1 MRDLPT
7 IVRLGVRTAG
17 SSCHPA
23 SSSQVSSL
31 GRGPS
36 RRQRATP
43 YAAPPATATADQ
55 PLRLPAS
62 DSVPALLASAARA
75 SRHLCDLWVM
85 SDVDSLPRTA
95 TSPQHRPGS
104 AKTSAAVS
112 TRLTRSDPTRRD
124 PIYRSVYT
132 TVGDRQ
138 DPSRAEVAHAPATAR
153 DTPLVVRRPAGRRPR
168 VETRLHIDGGA
179 GGVDHPPAG
188 GHWRLVS
195 GL

>member
-85 SDVDSLPRTA
+85 SDVGRVSPVAPHPPVPARTSESHRSDVDPSHSLPPHA
-95 TSPQHRPGS
+95 M
-104 AKTSAAVS
+104 
-112 TRLTRSDPTRRD
+112 RSV
-124 PIYRSVYT
+124 YRSV
-132 TVGDRQ
+132 D
-138 DPSRAEVAHAPATAR
+138 H
-153 DTPLVVRRPAGRRPR
+153 RR
-168 VETRLHIDGGA
+168 
-179 GGVDHPPAG
+179 
-188 GHWRLVS
+188 
-195 GL
+195 